1 VTLLV
6 PARRAEIADSGAP
19 RDASG
24 SDGQRAVPAHRR
36 SNSTSRPSSGFKRVR
51 SSWEPWRDW
60 FVLCAASQGI
70 LVVVAVLDPGRSLVL
85 GAGFALGVVWATGT
99 LTVLH
104 DAGHRRFGRRS
115 WPNVLAVQTA
125 VPVGLWVAHW
135 AVKHRVHHRL
145 TQVYPYDEPTRSSGL
160 VRLHPEADWR
170 PAHRYQHLYAWF
182 LYGLAWVGELRS
194 QLTYLQS
201 GRLAGEST
209 PTVWRRVVSFTAEKL
224 LCLLMLAAVVTAVG
238 HINVGVAPE
247 PGSPSPDQWIGH
259 VVRTTASFR
268 TASPA
273 VRWMTG
279 AMTHHLAHHLRPVAP
294 RVELP
299 AVHRDVVPA
308 VAARAGLNVVEF
320 STLSSAIRGHW
331 RRLRELGQPGGVAV
345 R

>member
-1 VTLLV
+1 
-6 PARRAEIADSGAP
+6 
-19 RDASG
+19 
-24 SDGQRAVPAHRR
+24 
-36 SNSTSRPSSGFKRVR
+36 
-51 SSWEPWRDW
+51 
-60 FVLCAASQGI
+60 

-224 LCLLMLAAVVTAVG
+224 LCLLMLAPCAIALGWASFALLVGVGLTLASVIAAVVTAVG